1 MSAAIVKVLINN
13 VEYELENGS
22 GWKSFEKEI
31 TVTDYKFS
39 IKFLSSD
46 NNSCLIGDLLLVPG
60 SQKQYWTQN
69 ANETDTETVKIGQG
83 IQVDSSVSNTYT
95 RIDSDGNRTF
105 NKTTNERVGEM
116 TDKGLYGNELEI
128 KGQAK
133 VNLLLVQAIE
143 NQVWMTGIGG

>member
-1 MSAAIVKVLINN
+1 MIVSKLLVGSSWFVITNVFAPRVITSWTLLI
-13 VEYELENGS
+13 V
-22 GWKSFEKEI
+22 
-31 TVTDYKFS
+31 FS

-46 NNSCLIGDLLLVPG
+46 NNSCLIGDLLLIPG